1 MKLQLLI
8 FLYSEDVFENN
19 NKINL
24 IKGDIRDL
32 GLLESSIKN
41 HDVVIH
47 LACISNDPS
56 FEMNPNLGKSINF
69 DAFKPLVE
77 ISKK

>member
-32 GLLESSIKN
+32 GLLKSIKN

-56 FEMNPNLGKSINF
+56 FEMNPDLVNLLILMLLNH
-69 DAFKPLVE
+69 
-77 ISKK
+77 